1 MTPSFGF
8 FGKLPSQGDFVSRR
22 MPWDFTETWD
32 AWLQAGLAQARE
44 RLGAQWLAAYL
55 NAPVWRFALAPGLAG
70 ASAWAGLW
78 FPSVDRVGRHFPMTV
93 AAAVPA
99 GQPLPS
105 LAAADEQWLALED
118 AALAALDPA
127 TSLERFDA
135 LLLQARLP
143 EGDAAVPAASA
154 AAPAGVAVPPWQL
167 QQLAPEADAAAAAQ
181 AWAGQ
186 AAAPVRFFSWGSDQV
201 QPTLLGA
208 RGLPP
213 PPHFSGFLLGMW
225 DDASA

>member
-1 MTPSFGF
+1 MAPAFGF

-22 MPWDFTETWD
+22 LPWDFTEAWD

-44 RLGAQWLAAYL
+44 RLGAQWLPAYL

-70 ASAWAGLW
+70 PSAWAGLW

-93 AAAVPA
+93 AAALPA

-105 LAAADEQWLALED
+105 LADADEQWLALED

-127 TSLERFDA
+127 TTLDRFDA
-135 LLLQARLP
+135 LLQQARLP
-143 EGDAAVPAASA
+143 DVAAPLVAAEPAAR
-154 AAPAGVAVPPWQL
+154 PWQL
-167 QQLAPEADAAAAAQ
+167 QQLAADADAAAAAQ

-186 AAAPVRFFSWGSDQV
+186 PAAPVRFFSWGSDQV
-201 QPTLLGA
+201 RPTLLGA
-208 RGLPP
+208 QGLPP
-213 PPHFSGFLLGMW
+213 PPHFSGFLHGQW
-225 DDASA
+225 DDAASA